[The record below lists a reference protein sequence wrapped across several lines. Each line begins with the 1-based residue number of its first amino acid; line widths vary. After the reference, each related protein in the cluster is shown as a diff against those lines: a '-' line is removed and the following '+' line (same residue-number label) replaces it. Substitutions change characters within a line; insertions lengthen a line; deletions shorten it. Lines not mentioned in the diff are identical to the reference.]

1 MSSVIESLLAPLGAL
16 QPRPRAQGVSRLA
29 APKKARSAFGAA
41 TARSR
46 AQPRSGE
53 HGEDG
58 LA

>member
-1 MSSVIESLLAPLGAL
+1 LPRSGRYS
-16 QPRPRAQGVSRLA
+16 PRPRAQGVSRLA

-41 TARSR
+41 TARSC